1 MTNAKNEA
9 AVSLGSIR
17 TAKKAASSAANGR
30 SSTAGGRPADLTIDS
45 AGPWRLYWST
55 PLPQGAQALGTV
67 TRNARGA
74 VGALLLLA
82 SGVYVQGNAGALR
95 SLPQSQIKS
104 MIGRHI

>member
-30 SSTAGGRPADLTIDS
+30 SSTAGGRPADLTIDL
-45 AGPWRLYWST
+45 AGPWRLYWSM
-55 PLPQGAQALGTV
+55 PLQGAQALGTV
-67 TRNARGA
+67 TRNASGA